1 MFKVAL
7 VECGIGNIKSM
18 ENALVRAH
26 LRPILVSNGR
36 ELKNIDVNLIVLPGV
51 GAFGH
56 AMNEIRLRGLE
67 AELKNKVLGD
77 KVPFL
82 GVCVGM
88 QILAKTASEYG
99 KHNGLGWLSASVN
112 KMQISSDERLPHV
125 GWNSLDAINGRF
137 LEKFSDKDFYFVH
150 SYVMS
155 CRDTDIAATSTYG
168 KNFVSAV
175 QKDNIFGVQFHPEKS
190 SNLGTQFFSNIAQEI
205 NARA

>member
-1 MFKVAL
+1 
-7 VECGIGNIKSM
+7 
-18 ENALVRAH
+18 
-26 LRPILVSNGR
+26 
-36 ELKNIDVNLIVLPGV
+36 
-51 GAFGH
+51 
-56 AMNEIRLRGLE
+56 MNEIRLRGLE

-155 CRDTDIAATSTYG
+155 CPRYGYIHHTYG